1 MMTSL
6 LTSRRTSLAFL
17 LSLALAPGAARAAMA
32 IEGDWVGEDD
42 KGGTVRLTIAHG
54 EILQFDAPG
63 LADRTNGDKVSRAI
77 KSARFSRDGR
87 GVDFAF
93 SGGRVAA
100 RLDREFLRVVV
111 RNSLGGAA
119 FTLGRI

>member
-1 MMTSL
+1 
-6 LTSRRTSLAFL
+6 LAFV
-17 LSLALAPGAARAAMA
+17 LSLAAAPGAARAAMA

-42 KGGTVRLTIAHG
+42 RGRTVRLTIAHG

-63 LADRTNGDKVSRAI
+63 VAGPRNGDKPSRAI

-93 SGGRVAA
+93 TGGRATA
-100 RLDREFLRVVV
+100 RLVGEFLRVVV
-111 RNSLGGAA
+111 RNSLGETA